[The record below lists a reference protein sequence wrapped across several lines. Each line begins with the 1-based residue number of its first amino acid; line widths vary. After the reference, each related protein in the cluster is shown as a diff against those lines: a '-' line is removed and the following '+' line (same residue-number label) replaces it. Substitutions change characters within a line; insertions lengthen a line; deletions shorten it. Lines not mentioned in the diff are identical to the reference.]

1 MKRIVSISLAA
12 AAAAVALSAC
22 GAPSMT
28 DSKTAPPMPS
38 AASSAMPR
46 TEAEKPAAATDG
58 AYLDYDS
65 YQAKKADYAS
75 HKVVYFFSAT
85 WCHECQDTD
94 KALMAAGGVPAGLA
108 VVKVDY
114 DSKTDLRKT
123 YGVTQQHTFVQVD
136 ERGNEITRW
145 SGSKTGADIKAK
157 TK

>member
-1 MKRIVSISLAA
+1 MLIISLAA
-12 AAAAVALSAC
+12 VAATVALSAC
-22 GAPSMT
+22 GAQQATDTKPGSSM
-28 DSKTAPPMPS
+28 AP
-38 AASSAMPR
+38 AASSAPSR
-46 TEAEKPAAATDG
+46 QESGKPGVTMDG

-65 YQAKKADYAS
+65 YQANKANYAK

-94 KALMAAGGVPAGLA
+94 KALKASSGVPEGLA
-108 VVKVDY
+108 VVKIDY
-114 DSKTDLRKT
+114 DSRTDLRKT

-136 ERGNEITRW
+136 DMGNQIVKW